1 MVTSACSFH
10 LLKQLLPL
18 ASSNILGFVLPRCQF
33 RLRLFRFFEV
43 MVFFLNISF
52 SLLIFHTS
60 YLRLTFSQ
68 LDTNDHLH
76 LGCLPFGRRC
86 HLLSFSLFNKISSI
100 AATKRAPVNSAS
112 GIISTA
118 PTFTKLCA
126 FSFDDHS

>member
-1 MVTSACSFH
+1 MVTSACSFSPFEAASSACFFKYSWFCFAKVSVQVETLPIFGGNGFLFEYIVLVTNLPH
-10 LLKQLLPL
+10 LLSQT
-18 ASSNILGFVLPRCQF
+18 N
-33 RLRLFRFFEV
+33 
-43 MVFFLNISF
+43 VF
-52 SLLIFHTS
+52 
-60 YLRLTFSQ
+60 Q

-76 LGCLPFGRRC
+76 LGCLWTP
-86 HLLSFSLFNKISSI
+86 LPSVVFSLFNKISSI